1 MDRVL
6 EQLLIGSMLGDGHIE
21 KPNLNGTPRFREG
34 HSIAQRKYL
43 VWKAKILSNYFKVKI
58 YEGKNNLGKK
68 TVNLYTSCSS
78 ELFKL
83 FNLFYPGGIKR
94 KLISVDALREL
105 DDFGLA
111 IWYMDDGCY
120 DKVSVSGRVCI
131 AIHKKNKDVVS
142 KWFVKQGFNPYFS
155 ERKDEGKKDCVSV
168 IFGIKDTEIILNR
181 IRKYMCPSM
190 KYKFI
195 FTNEEKEKSR
205 LVSSMRGKE
214 YYKKNK
220 DKKKKY
226 YEENKARISERKKVR
241 YAEQWNPKK
250 RKKRFD

>member
-1 MDRVL
+1 MENGLFHIWMVKRRKRAKMDCVL

-111 IWYMDDGCY
+111 IWYVNY
-120 DKVSVSGRVCI
+120 P
-131 AIHKKNKDVVS
+131 A
-142 KWFVKQGFNPYFS
+142 
-155 ERKDEGKKDCVSV
+155 
-168 IFGIKDTEIILNR
+168 
-181 IRKYMCPSM
+181 
-190 KYKFI
+190 
-195 FTNEEKEKSR
+195 SR
-205 LVSSMRGKE
+205 CE
-214 YYKKNK
+214 ACNY
-220 DKKKKY
+220 
-226 YEENKARISERKKVR
+226 ARSQFLTK
-241 YAEQWNPKK
+241 
-250 RKKRFD
+250 